1 MADHKEHRAES
12 IEKLLE
18 WWPELRK
25 LTEHTKITGI
35 RIVCEQK
42 DKFGLG
48 LTKTAAFQFG
58 EV

>member
-25 LTEHTKITGI
+25 LTEHANVIGI
-35 RIVCEQK
+35 RVVAEK
-42 DKFGLG
+42 DG
-48 LTKTAAFQFG
+48 KTAAFQFG